1 MFKRLSSGAVINP
14 EWTQV
19 SYPARWYYD
28 VLRGLDYLRTA
39 GVAPDERVAEAVELV
54 ESKRAGDGRWPLE
67 SPHKGKVHFE
77 MEGQAGEPSRWN
89 TLRALRVIN
98 WYSHA

>member
-14 EWTQV
+14 EWTQF
-19 SYPARWYYD
+19 SYPARWHYD
-28 VLRGLDYLRTA
+28 VLRGLDYLRSA
-39 GVAPDERVAEAVELV
+39 GVAPDERAEAVELV
-54 ESKRAGDGRWPLE
+54 ESKRARDGRWPLE

-98 WYSHA
+98 WYSHS